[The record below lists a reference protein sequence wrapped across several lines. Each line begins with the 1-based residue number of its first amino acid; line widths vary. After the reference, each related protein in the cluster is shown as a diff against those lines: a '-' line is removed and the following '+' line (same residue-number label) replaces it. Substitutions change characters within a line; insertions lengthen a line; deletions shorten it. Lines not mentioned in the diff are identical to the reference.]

1 MTTSSKVKQ
10 KAFWFHYNKPLSLQ
24 RKKNILTI
32 HFDGA
37 CHFVEGLDCRVPIK
51 TRNRKVQPRC
61 VMAGKAVSI
70 KVENE
75 TAVII

>member
-1 MTTSSKVKQ
+1 MISNPKQ

-37 CHFVEGLDCRVPIK
+37 CHFVEGLDCRIPIK
-51 TRNRKVQPRC
+51 TRNRKIQPRC
-61 VMAGKAVSI
+61 VMAGKAPEI
-70 KVENE
+70 KLENE
-75 TAVII
+75 TAIII